1 MPFDHLSEED
11 KDKTLAWLETNVL
24 NHPEHGKAVKKI
36 LKKVDPR
43 VNFPEV
49 DLEEAVDAKT
59 KAQEEKID
67 KFLAEQKEKENKAYW
82 SEKKSAAL
90 RDGLIKPEEVEDF
103 HKWMVEEHLGNYE
116 RAAKMWHDEKHKSAE
131 PTNYQERTSMQ
142 LPNNEGLFANPIKF
156 ARDEAY
162 KFINERNRGH

>member
-1 MPFDHLSEED
+1 MPFDNLSEED
-11 KDKTLAWLETNVL
+11 KDRTLQWLETNVL

-49 DLEEAVDAKT
+49 DLDDAYEAKT

-67 KFLAEQKEKENKAYW
+67 KFIAEQKDKENKAYW
-82 SEKKSAAL
+82 AEKKNKAIK
-90 RDGLIKPEEVEDF
+90 DNLIKPEEVDDF
-103 HKWMVEEHLGNYE
+103 HKWMVDEHLGNYE
-116 RAAKMWHDEKHKSAE
+116 RAARMWHDEKHAAAE
-131 PTNYQERTSMQ
+131 PTNYHERTGVQ
-142 LPNNEGLFANPIKF
+142 LPSNKGLFENPVKF

-162 KFINERNRGH
+162 AFINERNRGH